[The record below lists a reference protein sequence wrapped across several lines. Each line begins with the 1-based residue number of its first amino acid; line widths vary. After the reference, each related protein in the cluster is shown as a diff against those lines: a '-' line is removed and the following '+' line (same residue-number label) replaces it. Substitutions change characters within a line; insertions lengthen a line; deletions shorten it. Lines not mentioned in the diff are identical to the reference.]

1 MQVNIELFGLLSALI
16 GTSFSLLFWAL
27 KHLLERN
34 TAANEKRLQQL
45 EVLVISN
52 ADRGIALEREVKE
65 ELQKLW
71 REFLEFQAIAAQN
84 YVRREDHVRAY
95 SVIESRLETLGERM
109 QRVIEKLG
117 ERHDG

>member
-1 MQVNIELFGLLSALI
+1 
-16 GTSFSLLFWAL
+16 
-27 KHLLERN
+27 
-34 TAANEKRLQQL
+34 
-45 EVLVISN
+45 
-52 ADRGIALEREVKE
+52 
-65 ELQKLW
+65 
-71 REFLEFQAIAAQN
+71 LEFQAIAAQN